1 MVGLAIGLWWP
12 SPAQAEEFKL
22 PTVDELATFSP
33 EALHFYAQ
41 GIRALDHVD
50 YDRAYENLVKAA
62 ALQPQAVRLNLIVAA
77 LALKQGRTKKADEAQ
92 EYYETAIRAYQNILA
107 TPALEAAVRRD
118 VENRLKIAED
128 ERTTLAQRDAQRE
141 GRGNM
146 FIREFNR
153 EMAKATK
160 TPKPKTAGAPQVPS
174 AAAVQGVLGGP
185 AATPAPG
192 PAAYPGATPAGV
204 GGMPALPGAAQ
215 PGGQPGAPG
224 GMPGLPGLPGTQPG
238 APGAPQPG
246 GQPGQSPS
254 GADIPHVV

>member
-1 MVGLAIGLWWP
+1 MVGLAIGVWWP

-22 PTVDELATFSP
+22 PTADELATFSP
-33 EALHFYAQ
+33 EALHFYAR

-107 TPALEAAVRRD
+107 TPALEPAVRRD

-128 ERTTLAQRDAQRE
+128 ERATLAQRDAQRE

-160 TPKPKTAGAPQVPS
+160 TPKPKTAGAPEVPS

-185 AATPAPG
+185 AATPAAA
-192 PAAYPGATPAGV
+192 PAAYPGAAPAGV
-204 GGMPALPGAAQ
+204 GGMPALPGAMPPA
-215 PGGQPGAPG
+215 GLPGAPG
-224 GMPGLPGLPGTQPG
+224 GMPGLPALPGTQPG

-246 GQPGQSPS
+246 GQPGQGSS